1 MSQNPSSKPQFPME
15 TIFYS
20 VIILIGVG
28 LRFALLGHHPLN
40 DGEASLA
47 LQALALS
54 RGEETVLSGEPG
66 FLSLTTVSF
75 FIFSHS
81 EFWVRFWPAV
91 FGACAI
97 LLPLLYR
104 AQLGRIVSLV
114 LAGFIALDPV
124 LIGVSRTADGS
135 SMALVGLLAGIG
147 FFRLRK
153 PSLAGISLGIALSG
167 GQSIWLGLL
176 LLAGVLVINHILPG
190 AKTETYL
197 GSAEKNKEIRKITVT
212 AVITLTLLST
222 LFFINPIGISAIGSS
237 LAEYFASWGGI
248 SSDEL
253 LAWLLIEF
261 PILILAAWGM
271 VDGFRRK
278 DPRVRLLS
286 TWWGLGLVLSILTAG
301 DGVNQ
306 FLWISIPILA
316 LAAIKITELIR
327 HLSIENRTVF
337 VAEALLVVALTIF
350 SFLNLLALV
359 NDVSVGSEE
368 TRNRIIGA
376 LLPIILLVILTG
388 LLTWGWS
395 VSSTRKGFIFGLL
408 ALISFALLSNT
419 WKAASLGNL
428 PEQELASS
436 WAYPTGRENLVKT
449 ISDISRWNTGH
460 DDRIDILLIGYDR
473 SSLLWALR
481 DFEDLRIETGFNPNQ
496 SASLIIT
503 GVEQTIESSS
513 SYRGQKF
520 LWAIASDTEAMKL
533 ADWVKWVIFRRAPV
547 EKTELILW
555 ARNDL
560 FAGSTTP

>member
-1 MSQNPSSKPQFPME
+1 VRKPFCQ
-15 TIFYS
+15 
-20 VIILIGVG
+20 V
-28 LRFALLGHHPLN
+28 N
-40 DGEASLA
+40 
-47 LQALALS
+47 
-54 RGEETVLSGEPG
+54 PG

-75 FIFSHS
+75 LYFFPFRILGALLACS
-81 EFWVRFWPAV
+81 

-97 LLPLLYR
+97 LSTFAVSCTVGKNRIACFSWIHR
-104 AQLGRIVSLV
+104 AGPGSHWGFEDSGWQL
-114 LAGFIALDPV
+114 D
-124 LIGVSRTADGS
+124 
-135 SMALVGLLAGIG
+135 GIG
-147 FFRLRK
+147 GFVGRHRLFSIKK

-176 LLAGVLVINHILPG
+176 LLAGVLIVNHILTG

-197 GSAEKNKEIRKITVT
+197 GSAEKGKEIRKITVT

-222 LFFINPIGISAIGSS
+222 LFFINPTGISAIGSS

-376 LLPIILLVILTG
+376 LLPIVLLVILTG

-533 ADWVKWVIFRRAPV
+533 ADWVKWVIFRRA
-547 EKTELILW
+547 LL
-555 ARNDL
+555 RNRTHSL
-560 FAGSTTP
+560 GAK